1 MCLAARRQA
10 NSKLNIALTFLR
22 LKNISANQSSWVGGG
37 GLAHVSGVQIY
48 NRHRTTPLNGS
59 HTGEC
64 PLSVSKMTFMSERL
78 RAFLC
83 MCTIRGGGP
92 VPDVS
97 LSHQTR
103 RGPG

>member
-1 MCLAARRQA
+1 MGLATRRQT
-10 NSKLNIALTFLR
+10 NSKLNIALTFLG
-22 LKNISANQSSWVGGG
+22 LKNISANGG

-48 NRHRTTPLNGS
+48 NRHRTTPLYGS

-83 MCTIRGGGP
+83 MCAEEGP
-92 VPDVS
+92 FEEGVRF
-97 LSHQTR
+97 QM
-103 RGPG
+103 

>member
-1 MCLAARRQA
+1 MCLATRRQA
-10 NSKLNIALTFLR
+10 NSKLNIALTFLG
-22 LKNISANQSSWVGGG
+22 LKNISANQSPWAG

-48 NRHRTTPLNGS
+48 NRHRTTPLYGS

-83 MCTIRGGGP
+83 MSAEEGP
-92 VPDVS
+92 FEEGVRF
-97 LSHQTR
+97 QM
-103 RGPG
+103 